1 VPFVSPA
8 WTADVRPTGAPP
20 AAVRAGLAGYAVTPG
35 FIQTMGMRLVGGR
48 EFTAADAVASEP
60 VALVNEAFV
69 RQVFGGGEVLDRHLV
84 RSGTSASRDIDIG
97 PIRIVGIVGDVVQAR
112 VEDGVRPAIYVP
124 YTQHAGELQVVVRTT
139 IAIEQIGPELRR
151 AAAQFNP
158 LFPVQNLRSMNDRVD
173 ATFAS
178 PRFRSLVVG
187 AFAGVAT
194 LLAALGLYGFLV
206 YSVRCRE
213 REFGIRVA
221 LGAGRSTA
229 LWLVLRQGLTLA
241 LAGLCVGLLATP
253 LLSRALATMLYGL
266 EPGDPGTFVA
276 VAVVLVLVCIA
287 ACLIPMWRAVR
298 VDPISILKA
307 E

>member
-1 VPFVSPA
+1 
-8 WTADVRPTGAPP
+8 
-20 AAVRAGLAGYAVTPG
+20 
-35 FIQTMGMRLVGGR
+35 
-48 EFTAADAVASEP
+48 
-60 VALVNEAFV
+60 
-69 RQVFGGGEVLDRHLV
+69 
-84 RSGTSASRDIDIG
+84 
-97 PIRIVGIVGDVVQAR
+97 
-112 VEDGVRPAIYVP
+112 
-124 YTQHAGELQVVVRTT
+124 
-139 IAIEQIGPELRR
+139 
-151 AAAQFNP
+151 
-158 LFPVQNLRSMNDRVD
+158 
-173 ATFAS
+173 
-178 PRFRSLVVG
+178 
-187 AFAGVAT
+187 
-194 LLAALGLYGFLV
+194 
-206 YSVRCRE
+206 
-213 REFGIRVA
+213 VA

>member
-1 VPFVSPA
+1 
-8 WTADVRPTGAPP
+8 
-20 AAVRAGLAGYAVTPG
+20 
-35 FIQTMGMRLVGGR
+35 
-48 EFTAADAVASEP
+48 
-60 VALVNEAFV
+60 
-69 RQVFGGGEVLDRHLV
+69 
-84 RSGTSASRDIDIG
+84 
-97 PIRIVGIVGDVVQAR
+97 
-112 VEDGVRPAIYVP
+112 
-124 YTQHAGELQVVVRTT
+124 
-139 IAIEQIGPELRR
+139 
-151 AAAQFNP
+151 
-158 LFPVQNLRSMNDRVD
+158 
-173 ATFAS
+173 
-178 PRFRSLVVG
+178 LVVG